1 MAFILTA
8 RARSLL
14 KLCFNRHTPSEK
26 SQTASCYTHN
36 PYTAKLFDLDIE
48 SNEAFVTLLYI
59 LVLESNS
66 ST

>member
-1 MAFILTA
+1 MAFIL
-8 RARSLL
+8 
-14 KLCFNRHTPSEK
+14 TPSEK